1 MSHEV
6 KTMVEDSKER
16 ELAPVRYWAPMG
28 FGPSNLMREMERMME
43 QATKGI
49 DCSMWPSALA
59 ISPRFPA
66 VDIKDEGDHYLVEAD
81 LPGLS
86 KEDVEVT
93 VGEGIL
99 DITAK
104 SEANRE
110 ESDEGYIRR
119 ERGFVSF
126 HRRLNLPDDA
136 IEEKLEANLND
147 GVLKIRV
154 QKAKEGTEKRKKV
167 EVK

>member
-6 KTMVEDSKER
+6 KTMVEDSKRR

-28 FGPSNLMREMERMME
+28 FGPVNLMREMERMMG
-43 QATKGI
+43 QATKDI
-49 DCSMWPSALA
+49 DYSIWPPAL
-59 ISPRFPA
+59 SVGPRFPA
-66 VDIKDEGDHYLVEAD
+66 VDIKDEGDHYLVEVD

-86 KEDVEVT
+86 KEDVEVM
-93 VGEGIL
+93 VGEGVL

-104 SEANRE
+104 RESNRE
-110 ESDEGYIRR
+110 ESDESYIRR

-136 IEEKLEANLND
+136 TEEKLEAKLDD
-147 GVLKIRV
+147 GVLKVLV
-154 QKAKEGTEKRKKV
+154 QKVTEGTEKRKKV

>member
-1 MSHEV
+1 
-6 KTMVEDSKER
+6 
-16 ELAPVRYWAPMG
+16 
-28 FGPSNLMREMERMME
+28 MME
-43 QATKGI
+43 EATKDI
-49 DCSMWPSALA
+49 DYSIWPPALA
-59 ISPRFPA
+59 VGPRFPA

-86 KEDVEVT
+86 KEDVEVM

-104 SEANRE
+104 RE
-110 ESDEGYIRR
+110 ERKEVNDEGYLRR

-136 IEEKLEANLND
+136 SEEGLEAKLED
-147 GVLKIRV
+147 GVLNIRV
-154 QKAKEGTEKRKKV
+154 RKTKDGMEKRKKV

>member
-6 KTMVEDSKER
+6 KAMVEDSKKK
-16 ELAPVRYWAPMG
+16 ELAPVRYWTPMG
-28 FGPSNLMREMERMME
+28 FGPVNLIREMERMFGE
-43 QATKGI
+43 ATKGI
-49 DCSMWPSALA
+49 DYSMWPPAL
-59 ISPRFPA
+59 SVGPRFPA
-66 VDIKDEGDHYLVEAD
+66 VDVKDEGDHYLVEVD

-86 KEDVEVT
+86 KEDVEVM
-93 VGEGIL
+93 VGEGVL

-104 SEANRE
+104 REESKE

-126 HRRLNLPDDA
+126 HRRLSLPDDA
-136 IEEKLEANLND
+136 TEEKLEAKLED
-147 GVLKIRV
+147 GVLKVQV
-154 QKAKEGTEKRKKV
+154 QKTKEGTEKRKKV

>member
-1 MSHEV
+1 
-6 KTMVEDSKER
+6 MVEESKKR
-16 ELAPVRYWAPMG
+16 DLAPVRYWAPMG
-28 FGPSNLMREMERMME
+28 FGPVNLMREMERMME
-43 QATKGI
+43 EMTKDI
-49 DCSMWPSALA
+49 DYSIWPPAL
-59 ISPRFPA
+59 SVGPRFPA

-86 KEDVEVT
+86 KEDVEVM

-104 SEANRE
+104 KEERRE
-110 ESDEGYIRR
+110 ESNEGYVRR

-136 IEEKLEANLND
+136 AEDGLEAKLED
-147 GVLKIRV
+147 GVLKV
-154 QKAKEGTEKRKKV
+154 QVRKTKEGMEKRKKV
-167 EVK
+167 EVT

>member
-1 MSHEV
+1 M
-6 KTMVEDSKER
+6 MVEDSKKR

-28 FGPSNLMREMERMME
+28 FGPVNLMREMERMIE
-43 QATKGI
+43 QATKDI
-49 DCSMWPSALA
+49 DHSIWPPAL
-59 ISPRFPA
+59 SVGPRFPA
-66 VDIKDEGDHYLVEAD
+66 MDIKDEGDHYLVEVD

-86 KEDVEVT
+86 KEDVEVM
-93 VGEGIL
+93 VGEGVL

-104 SEANRE
+104 RESNRE

-126 HRRLNLPDDA
+126 HRRLNMPDDA
-136 IEEKLEANLND
+136 TEEKLEAKLED
-147 GVLKIRV
+147 AVLQVRV
-154 QKAKEGTEKRKKV
+154 QKATEGTEKRKKV

>member
-1 MSHEV
+1 
-6 KTMVEDSKER
+6 MVEESKKR

-28 FGPSNLMREMERMME
+28 FGPVSLMRKMERMME
-43 QATKGI
+43 EATRDI
-49 DCSMWPSALA
+49 DYSIWPPALA
-59 ISPRFPA
+59 VGPRFPA
-66 VDIKDEGDHYLVEAD
+66 TDIKDEGDHYLVEMD

-86 KEDVEVT
+86 KENVEVM
-93 VGEGIL
+93 VGEGVL

-104 SEANRE
+104 REERKE

-136 IEEKLEANLND
+136 ADDKLEAKLEE

-154 QKAKEGTEKRKKV
+154 KKTKQGTEKRKKV
-167 EVK
+167 EVT